1 MKILRMMIS
10 AAAVI
15 VALLLCAFIESAG
28 TSEKAKT
35 LQQEK
40 AVKAYREFVRTGK
53 HEKLRWGGE
62 DRWMLLWT
70 KDGASLL
77 FLSNNGY
84 HDRWE
89 GVQVYTYNKKA
100 GQVCFLGEYGSRGR
114 LWVCP
119 ETGTLRVR
127 YGIRGG
133 QDVILRLEEARLK
146 PLRLFAVN
154 AATGNGILYYKA
166 DVPEGFGGT
175 AAEEEVLDGS
185 ASVNWKRIAERTYN
199 SLIQS
204 YMGDDPIEVQY
215 ENMQN
220 SEEFIYRCTYSGRR
234 PE

>member
-1 MKILRMMIS
+1 MKDLRVIIS

-15 VALLLCAFIESAG
+15 IALLLCGYTRDMDTKGRAP
-28 TSEKAKT
+28 T
-35 LQQEK
+35 LQEEI
-40 AVKAYREFVRTGK
+40 AADAYREFVRTGK

-70 KDGASLL
+70 KRKESLL

-89 GVQVYTYNKKA
+89 GVQVYTYNEKA

-119 ETGTLRVR
+119 ETGTLRAR

-133 QDVILRLEEARLK
+133 YDVILQIGEAQLQ
-146 PLRLFAVN
+146 PLRVFAVN
-154 AATGNGILYYKA
+154 AASSDGILYYKA
-166 DVPEGFGGT
+166 DVPKGFDGT
-175 AAEEEVLDGS
+175 TTEEEVLDDSVS
-185 ASVNWKRIAERTYN
+185 ADWEKITEDAYN
-199 SLIQS
+199 SLIRN

-215 ENMQN
+215 ENMQDP
-220 SEEFIYRCTYSGRR
+220 EEFIRR
-234 PE
+234 